1 MGGGP
6 RRRGWYRV
14 EVEADQTEASRA
26 IQNAAGDV
34 QGTADCRILS
44 CIECR
49 SEKPFTGI
57 IGSARKE
64 MGRPD
69 GEESTAAGMIHEMQL
84 RKDPGWRTMAAPPP
98 PRHARATP
106 ENVVCTR
113 TLES

>member
-1 MGGGP
+1 MGGRP

-69 GEESTAAGMIHEMQL
+69 GEESTAAGRFTRCNCEKTLDGGRWQHRRRRGMGE
-84 RKDPGWRTMAAPPP
+84 R
-98 PRHARATP
+98 PRRM
-106 ENVVCTR
+106 
-113 TLES
+113 